1 MLTFQ
6 ANLVI
11 GLSRR
16 IVQQKNSEE
25 ERAAPAQAT
34 LQCLINDL
42 LIIL

>member
-11 GLSRR
+11 GLSR
-16 IVQQKNSEE
+16 IVEQKNTEE

-34 LQCLINDL
+34 HLINDL
-42 LIIL
+42 LITL